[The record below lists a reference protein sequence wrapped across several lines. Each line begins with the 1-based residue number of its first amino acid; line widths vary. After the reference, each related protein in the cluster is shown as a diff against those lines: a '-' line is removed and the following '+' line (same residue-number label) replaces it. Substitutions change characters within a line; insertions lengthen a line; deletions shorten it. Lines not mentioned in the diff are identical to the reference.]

1 MPETTVATASNKFAR
16 GARKALSNPVV
27 ARFIVPVMVGTAVA
41 ITTHALTNAVEVKLD
56 LNQNPAE
63 PTPES

>member
-1 MPETTVATASNKFAR
+1 MPEAKVAAASNKFAR

-27 ARFIVPVMVGTAVA
+27 ARFIVPVLVGTAVA

-56 LNQNPAE
+56 LNQDPTDS
-63 PTPES
+63 TPEA